1 MLVLPPIAY
10 GLNMHHIDF
19 PGTIHIEPEVF
30 IYQSPEGIS
39 WRPGEVNLH
48 RIPIGRHTL

>member
-30 IYQSPEGIS
+30 ICQSPEGIS
-39 WRPGEVNLH
+39 WRPGEVTLH